1 MKKNDI
7 KKQALAFLLFLGI
20 ISMLSDFTHE
30 GARSIY
36 GTYLG
41 LIGVSAFMVSF
52 VSGLGEFISQSLRVF
67 TGLIAD
73 KTKKYWL
80 MMIGGYALN
89 LLAIPFLMFVDAS
102 AWQVAILLILLERIG
117 KGIRAPAKSALTS
130 FTTGQL
136 GVGKAF
142 ALQEALD
149 QFGAFLGPL
158 FVFLI
163 LNINKGSE
171 LSGYQLSFGLLG
183 IFAVAT
189 LVLLV
194 IAKHKYPN
202 PDQFETKTIERGFKG
217 NKAFVWYM
225 MAVCFIAV
233 GFIDYP
239 LLAYHIGTTSSI
251 DVIYVPLLY
260 SVAMGIDALSAL
272 LFGYLYDKIGI
283 KALQISTL
291 ISLAFAPVFFMV
303 NGTIAIIA
311 GIIIWGISMGAL
323 ESILKAVIAT
333 IISKDKRATAY
344 GIFNSVFGASWFLGS
359 MAVGWLYGY
368 SLLAVVIFTA
378 VSECIALVLLIV
390 FQKISKVSNRI

>member
-225 MAVCFIAV
+225 MAVCFIAL

-303 NGTIAIIA
+303 NGIVALIA

-378 VSECIALVLLIV
+378 VSECIALVLLIM
-390 FQKISKVSNRI
+390 FQKISKVSNKI

>member
-1 MKKNDI
+1 MNKNNLRN
-7 KKQALAFLLFLGI
+7 QALAFLLFLGI
-20 ISMLSDFTHE
+20 ISLLSDFTHE

-67 TGLIAD
+67 TGIIAD
-73 KTKKYWL
+73 KTKKYWV
-80 MMIGGYALN
+80 MMIGGYSLN

-130 FTTGQL
+130 FTTEQI

-142 ALQEALD
+142 AMQEAMD
-149 QFGAFLGPL
+149 QLGAFLGPL

-183 IFAVAT
+183 IFAVIT
-189 LVLLV
+189 LVILV
-194 IAKHKYPN
+194 IAKFKYPN
-202 PDQFETKTIERGFKG
+202 PDQFETQKIEKGFKG
-217 NKAFVWYM
+217 NKAFIWYM
-225 MAVCFIAV
+225 IAVCFIAL

-239 LLAYHIGTTSSI
+239 LLAYHIGTTSTI

-260 SVAMGIDALSAL
+260 SAAMGIDAISAVF
-272 LFGYLYDKIGI
+272 FGYLYDKIGV
-283 KALQISTL
+283 KTLQISTF
-291 ISLAFAPVFFMV
+291 ISLAFAPVFFMA
-303 NGTIAIIA
+303 NGIIAIIA
-311 GIIIWGISMGAL
+311 GIIIWGIAMGAL
-323 ESILKAVIAT
+323 ESILKAVIAS
-333 IISKDKRATAY
+333 IISKAKRATAY
-344 GIFNSVFGASWFLGS
+344 GIFYSVFGASWFLGS
-359 MAVGWLYGY
+359 MAVGWLYEH
-368 SLLAVVIFTA
+368 SLIALVIFTA
-378 VSECIALVLLIV
+378 VSEIIALFFLFV
-390 FQKISKVSNRI
+390 FQKISKSSNI